1 MIEVEQNIIGAILMD
16 NEALDKIYDT
26 IRPEMFEHTLYQ
38 DVYREMLAMYDKG
51 ETIDYLALAQ
61 RLQGRDRSEDFIKEQ
76 LHVITQATFEE
87 TFVTHKITSYAENL
101 VRDWQSREARNVIDH
116 VDFSPSNIL
125 NAISEIIAK
134 FELLQ
139 EKKKTPLKSLKEI
152 VESHKDKYF
161 KETKGVGDVKTG
173 IYALDELLV
182 CFGKKTLSIIAARP
196 SVGKTAFAI
205 QIAKNMAKKGK
216 RVAIFSLE
224 MDDSEQYERLVSAES
239 GIDLTRLQKAI
250 KFLGDEEEK
259 FNDGN
264 EKLSDL
270 SIDIASDTFSVR
282 EIYNLIKHQNY
293 DVIIIDYL
301 QLIEPDKSYKGN
313 RAAEVG
319 EISRGLKKIAMR
331 LEIPVIALSQ
341 LNRESTQKKDKRP
354 LISEL
359 RESGSLEQDAS
370 NIIMLW
376 DLNDDDN
383 CFYKG
388 VEVAKC
394 RQGKKG
400 KIGMKF
406 DGNHMIFEARQE
418 DFWKWEK
425 QAKEHSKNF
434 QEADDDIAD
443 MFN

>member
-1 MIEVEQNIIGAILMD
+1 MLEVEQDILGAILMD
-16 NEALDKIYDT
+16 SEALDKIYDT

-38 DVYREMLAMYDKG
+38 DTFREMLAMYDKG
-51 ETIDYLALAQ
+51 ETIDYLSLAQ
-61 RLQGRDRSEDFIKEQ
+61 RLQDRERTEEFIKDE
-76 LHVITQATFEE
+76 LYRITQATFEE
-87 TFVTHKITSYAENL
+87 TFMTTKITSYADVL
-101 VRDWQSREARNVIDH
+101 VKDWQSREAKNVIDH
-116 VDFSPSNIL
+116 ADFSPNNIL
-125 NAISEIIAK
+125 NAIADVMSR
-134 FELLQ
+134 FEALQ
-139 EKKKTPLKSLKEI
+139 EKKKTPLKSLREI
-152 VESHKDKYF
+152 VNQHKDNYF
-161 KETKGVGDVKTG
+161 KENKGEGDVKTG

-182 CFGKKTLSIIAARP
+182 SFGKKSLSLIAARP

-205 QIAKNMAKKGK
+205 QIAKNMAKKGQK
-216 RVAIFSLE
+216 VAIFSLE

-239 GIDLTRLQKAI
+239 GIDLTRLQKALQY
-250 KFLGDEEEK
+250 LGDEEQR
-259 FNDGN
+259 FNEGN
-264 EKLSDL
+264 EKLSNL
-270 SIDIASDTFSVR
+270 SIDIASGSFSVK

-293 DVIIIDYL
+293 DVVIIDYL

-319 EISRGLKKIAMR
+319 EISRGLKKIAMK
-331 LEIPVIALSQ
+331 LGIPIIALSQ

-370 NIIMLW
+370 NIIMIW

-400 KIGMKF
+400 KVGMKF
-406 DGNHMIFEARQE
+406 DGNHMTFEPRQE
-418 DFWKWEK
+418 EFWKWEK
-425 QAKEHSKNF
+425 QAKEHAKDLKP
-434 QEADDDIAD
+434 ADDIAD

>member
-1 MIEVEQNIIGAILMD
+1 MLEVEQNILGAILMD

-38 DVYREMLAMYDKG
+38 DTYKEMLAMYDKG
-51 ETIDYLALAQ
+51 EAIDYLSLAQ
-61 RLQGRDRSEDFIKEQ
+61 RLQGVDRSEEFVKEQ
-76 LHVITQATFEE
+76 LHEITKATFEE
-87 TFVTHKITSYAENL
+87 TFTTTKITGYADVL
-101 VRDWQSREARNVIDH
+101 VKDWQSREAKNVIDH
-116 VDFSPSNIL
+116 VDFSPNNIL
-125 NAISEIIAK
+125 NAIADVMSR
-134 FELLQ
+134 FEALQ

-152 VESHKDKYF
+152 VNQHKDNYF
-161 KETKGVGDVKTG
+161 KETKGQGDVKTG

-182 CFGKKTLSIIAARP
+182 SFGKKSLSLIAARP

-216 RVAIFSLE
+216 KVAIFSLE

-239 GIDLTRLQKAI
+239 GIDLTRLQKALQY
-250 KFLGDEEEK
+250 LGDEEQR
-259 FNDGN
+259 FNEGN
-264 EKLSDL
+264 EKLSNL
-270 SIDIASDTFSVR
+270 SIDIASGSFSVK

-293 DVIIIDYL
+293 DVVIIDYL

-319 EISRGLKKIAMR
+319 EISRGLKKIAMK
-331 LEIPVIALSQ
+331 LGIPIIALSQ

-406 DGNHMIFEARQE
+406 DGDHMTFEPRQE

-425 QAKEHSKNF
+425 QAKEHAKGF
-434 QEADDDIAD
+434 EPIDDIAD
-443 MFN
+443 MFQ

>member
-1 MIEVEQNIIGAILMD
+1 MLEVEQNILGAILMD

-38 DVYREMLAMYDKG
+38 DTFREMLAMYDKG
-51 ETIDYLALAQ
+51 EAIDYLSLAQ
-61 RLQGRDRSEDFIKEQ
+61 RLQGVERSEEFVKEQ
-76 LHVITQATFEE
+76 LYEITKAVFEE
-87 TFVTHKITSYAENL
+87 TFTTNKITGYADVL
-101 VRDWQSREARNVIDH
+101 IKDWQSREAKNVIDH
-116 VDFSPSNIL
+116 VDFSPNNIL
-125 NAISEIIAK
+125 NAIADVMSR
-134 FELLQ
+134 FEALQ

-152 VESHKDKYF
+152 VEQHRDNYF
-161 KETKGVGDVKTG
+161 KETKGQGDVKTG

-182 CFGKKTLSIIAARP
+182 SFGKKSLSLIAARP

-216 RVAIFSLE
+216 KVAIFSLE

-239 GIDLTRLQKAI
+239 GIDLTRLQKALQY
-250 KFLGDEEEK
+250 LGDEEQK
-259 FNDGN
+259 FNEGN
-264 EKLSDL
+264 EKLSNL
-270 SIDIASDTFSVR
+270 SIDIASGSFSVK
-282 EIYNLIKHQNY
+282 EIYTLIKHQNY
-293 DVIIIDYL
+293 DVVIIDYL

-319 EISRGLKKIAMR
+319 EVSRGLKKIAMK
-331 LEIPVIALSQ
+331 LGIPIIALSQ

-406 DGNHMIFEARQE
+406 DGDHMTFEPRQE
-418 DFWKWEK
+418 EFWKWEK
-425 QAKEHSKNF
+425 QAKEHAKDF
-434 QEADDDIAD
+434 ETIDDIAD
-443 MFN
+443 MF